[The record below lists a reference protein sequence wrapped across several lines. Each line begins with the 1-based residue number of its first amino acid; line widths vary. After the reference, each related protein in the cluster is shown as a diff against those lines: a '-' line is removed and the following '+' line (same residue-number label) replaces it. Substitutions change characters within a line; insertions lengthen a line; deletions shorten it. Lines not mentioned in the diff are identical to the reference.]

1 VLSYRHTYGY
11 DSHTEDEPAVQE
23 DVGNSML
30 DLFDRPIL
38 DNLDHLG
45 FLILLVFLLLFGVK
59 QFKASRF
66 AVGLSC
72 VFLPIAYFSFT
83 FFYFTGKFL
92 EGRSDQYVDWRDN
105 WAFGLTSLLSASL
118 LLLPIIGFVF
128 LYGKFIEW
136 CGAKAVLAGKSK
148 SGFMVL
154 AALFPLITWIILLIM
169 APAKLK
175 KDE

>member
-1 VLSYRHTYGY
+1 
-11 DSHTEDEPAVQE
+11 
-23 DVGNSML
+23 ML

-38 DNLDHLG
+38 ENLDHLA
-45 FLILLVFLLLFGVK
+45 FIVLLLSLLLVGIK
-59 QFKASRF
+59 QFKANRF

-72 VFLPIAYFSFT
+72 VFLPTSYF
-83 FFYFTGKFL
+83 FFAFVYFTGKFL

-105 WAFGLTSLLSASL
+105 WALGLTSLLSPSIL
-118 LLLPIIGFVF
+118 SILIVIGFVF

-136 CGAKAVLAGKSK
+136 CGAKAALVGKSK

-154 AALFPLITWIILLIM
+154 AAIFPLITWIILLIM

-175 KDE
+175 KDA